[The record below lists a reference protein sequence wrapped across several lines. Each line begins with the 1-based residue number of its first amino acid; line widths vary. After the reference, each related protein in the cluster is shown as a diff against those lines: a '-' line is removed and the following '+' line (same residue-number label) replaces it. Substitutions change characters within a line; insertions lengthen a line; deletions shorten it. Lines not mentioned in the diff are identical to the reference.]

1 MKIGVVG
8 AGFIG
13 SIHLDAYAGMPGVE
27 VVGVADARPEVAAA
41 GAARVGARPYASYED
56 LVSAEDVDVVDVCLP
71 TAFHR
76 DLAAR
81 AAREGKH
88 VFLEKPI
95 ARTLED
101 AAEILAAF
109 QNSEGR
115 LFVGHVVR
123 FFPEYARIK
132 AMVDAGELGTV
143 GVARTSRRSPFLTG
157 WNDWYADW
165 RVSGGVI
172 VDLLIHD
179 FDFLRWCFG
188 EVERVYA
195 RGVLGR
201 EYNRLDYALVTLRFA
216 GGEIAHAEGHW
227 GYPAPF
233 NYSVEV
239 AGSKSLVT
247 ADSTEPAPVQH
258 LGGPGGPG
266 GPGESPDTATG
277 KSPFRTELEH
287 FVRCVETGDEP
298 VVAATDAYE
307 ALRIGL
313 AAVESIQTG
322 RAVDLG
328 GRA

>member
-1 MKIGVVG
+1 MKVGVIG

-13 SIHLDAYAGMPGVE
+13 SVHLSAYANMPNVE
-27 VVGVADARPEVAAA
+27 VVGVADSRPEIAAA
-41 GAARVGARPYASYED
+41 GAVGVGARAYASYED
-56 LVSAEDVDVVDVCLP
+56 LVSAEDVDVVDICLP

-76 DLAAR
+76 DLAIQ

-101 AAEILAAF
+101 AGTILEAF
-109 QNSEGR
+109 SGSDGR

-123 FFPEYARIK
+123 FFSEYARIK
-132 AMVDAGELGTV
+132 AMVDDGDLGTV
-143 GVARTSRRSPFLTG
+143 SVARTSRRSPFLTG

-172 VDLLIHD
+172 IDLLIHD

-188 EVERVYA
+188 EVRRVYA

-216 GGEIAHAEGHW
+216 GGEIAHVEGHW

-233 NYSVEV
+233 NYSIEV
-239 AGSKSLVT
+239 AGDKSLVT
-247 ADSTEPAPVQH
+247 VDSTEPASVQ
-258 LGGPGGPG
+258 LLTGGPAES
-266 GPGESPDTATG
+266 GESPDVATG
-277 KSPFRTELEH
+277 KSPFQAELEH
-287 FVRCVETGDEP
+287 FVRCVETGEEP
-298 VVAATDAYE
+298 IVSGVDAYE
-307 ALRIGL
+307 ALNIGF
-313 AAVESIQTG
+313 AAIESIQTG
-322 RAVDLG
+322 RAVKMG
-328 GRA
+328 VRA